1 LNQNN
6 ATLAVLNANYMDN
19 ISEKLQ
25 EVTVWLQKEYS
36 SIRTGQASP
45 MLLDSVKVESYGTYM
60 PINQVGSIN
69 IEDARTLRISV
80 WDKQA
85 VSAIERA
92 IQDANLGI
100 STVADS
106 DGVRVIFPELT
117 SERRV
122 QLLKLAKAK
131 LEDARISVRAV
142 RDEVMKAIDKQQKDG
157 EISEDDKFTQKETI
171 QTKVDATNRA
181 LETLFIQK
189 EAELQK

>member
-1 LNQNN
+1 MN
-6 ATLAVLNANYMDN
+6 MDR
-19 ISEKLQ
+19 ISEKLE
-25 EVTVWLQKEYS
+25 EVVQWLQKEFA

-45 MLLDSVKVESYGTYM
+45 ALLDGVSVESYGSYM
-60 PINQVGSIN
+60 KMNQVGSVN
-69 IEDARTLRISV
+69 VEDARTLRISV

-85 VSAIERA
+85 VAAIERTIREA
-92 IQDANLGI
+92 DLGV

-122 QLLKLAKAK
+122 QLMKLAKSK

-142 RDEVMKAIDKQQKDG
+142 RDEVMKSIDKQQKDG
-157 EISEDDKFTQKETI
+157 EISEDERFTHKETI
-171 QTKVDATNRA
+171 QSKVDATNRT

>member
-1 LNQNN
+1 
-6 ATLAVLNANYMDN
+6 MDN

-142 RDEVMKAIDKQQKDG
+142 RDEIMKAIDKQQKDG

>member
-1 LNQNN
+1 
-6 ATLAVLNANYMDN
+6 MDN

-142 RDEVMKAIDKQQKDG
+142 RDEIMKAIDKQQKDS

-181 LETLFIQK
+181 LEMLFIQK

>member
-1 LNQNN
+1 
-6 ATLAVLNANYMDN
+6 MDN

>member
-1 LNQNN
+1 MN
-6 ATLAVLNANYMDN
+6 MDN

-25 EVTVWLQKEYS
+25 EVTAWLQKEFS

-45 MLLDSVKVESYGTYM
+45 MLLDNVKVESYGTYM

-122 QLLKLAKAK
+122 QLLKLAKSK

-142 RDEVMKAIDKQQKDG
+142 RDEIMKIIDKQQKDG
-157 EISEDDKFTQKETI
+157 EMSEDERFTHKETI
-171 QTKVDATNRA
+171 QGRVDATNRA

-189 EAELQK
+189 ETELQK